1 MNAAP
6 NVPAPGGP
14 LDLLLGIALLLFA
27 LAALLAAWRLLRGPE
42 AVDRILALDTLY
54 VTSLALLVLLGMRLG
69 TELYFE
75 VALVIAMLGFVG
87 TVVMSKFL
95 QTRDIVE

>member
-1 MNAAP
+1 MNASP
-6 NVPAPGGP
+6 IVPAAGGP
-14 LDLLLGIALLLFA
+14 LDVLLGIALALFG

-95 QTRDIVE
+95 QTGDIVE

>member
-6 NVPAPGGP
+6 KVLAPGGP
-14 LDLLLGIALLLFA
+14 LDVLLGIALLLFA
-27 LAALLAAWRLLRGPE
+27 LAALLAAWRLLRGPDT
-42 AVDRILALDTLY
+42 VDRIVALDTLY
-54 VTSLALLVLLGMRLG
+54 VTSLALLVVLGMRLG

>member
-1 MNAAP
+1 MNAAL